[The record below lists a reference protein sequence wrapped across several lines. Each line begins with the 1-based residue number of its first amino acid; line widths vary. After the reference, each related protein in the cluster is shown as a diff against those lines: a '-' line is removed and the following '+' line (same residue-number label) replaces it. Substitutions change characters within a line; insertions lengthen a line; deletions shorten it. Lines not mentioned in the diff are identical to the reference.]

1 MNVRSVKPTPIRTL
15 ISSARNI
22 DDPSAPLL
30 AELPG
35 TGTIPSNNI
44 ASTVPLQNDHFINIV
59 ASRPSSE
66 VNPHLW
72 PWQAE
77 ALDAWHQAGCRGVV
91 EAVTGA
97 GKTMIGI
104 TAAYEAF
111 RKGIKVLVLV
121 PTAELQTQWQQRLME
136 TLPQA
141 DVGTLGNGRQDSL
154 NSCDILVAIINSA
167 TRGAL
172 LSEHSQ
178 GMLIAD
184 ECHRYAAKTFAKAL
198 HTGFSYRL
206 GLTATYKRPDN
217 AETMVLDPYFGGVV
231 FQLWYDRALRDG
243 VIARFDIAFVGVT
256 LTDSERG
263 EYQVASSAVSKLGM
277 SLKTKLELQSAPFEQ
292 FMSTVQA
299 LASRKLDRSPIVF
312 MARKYLEAVVKR
324 QRVLTNAKNK
334 MKVLE
339 GIAPVIAESQG
350 TLVFSQTVDSSTQAA
365 QLLQRRGIE
374 TKAVSSESKPQ
385 ERRGAMQLFANGV
398 AKVLCAPR
406 ILDEGI
412 DVPDSDL
419 AVVLSGSKQPRQTV
433 QRLGR
438 IIRRKSDGRHGRF
451 VVLYAVNTIEDEKR
465 NREQQFG
472 AVLPSARHIADFDE
486 TEIRELRKFLRA
498 PAPELPD
505 EPTQSGSAPNTPGEH
520 APSSDSDNVSL
531 NPTSSSEGSAPA
543 GKRESPNTIPKP
555 VVLLKDID
563 DGDEPREVLRK
574 VPDTDDLVGL
584 YLKQIGQFPLLS
596 AAEEV
601 EIAKRIEAGMFAD
614 HVLALGRYSTRRERH
629 DLEWARAD
637 GRAALN
643 QMVSSNLR
651 LVVSIAKRYAG
662 RKMSFLDL
670 IQEGNLGLVRAVQK
684 FDFTKGN
691 KFSTYATWW
700 IRQGIDRGIGDFANT
715 IRIPVHLVET
725 FPEYWKCSRDA
736 ESREA
741 CTHDHSKAEDALRMQ
756 PSSLDGYLDLQWDGH
771 YAESHRSFDDR
782 IVTPEVFTE
791 DPEAR
796 MIDTEFLAEI
806 NSVIDRLPAREA
818 EIVRRRFGWYGGEPQ
833 TLDAIGQNF
842 NVTRERIRQLEKI
855 SLQTLREEMLA
866 SAVLE
871 ETQYAA
877 SHPQQLP
884 SPVKPVETRTR
895 TKSAAG
901 DELTRPVVR
910 RLAGPVLRTVEA
922 TATQP
927 GKLVARL
934 RKAPALEPTDP
945 APRFDVIE
953 PTPSSSRA
961 QREKLKAKKQK
972 QWGSFHRGS

>member
-1 MNVRSVKPTPIRTL
+1 MNVRSVTPTPIRTL
-15 ISSARNI
+15 ISPARNLN
-22 DDPSAPLL
+22 DPSAPLP

-35 TGTIPSNNI
+35 TGSAAPVNAIDSARP
-44 ASTVPLQNDHFINIV
+44 QDDYFINIV

-66 VNPHLW
+66 VNPDLW
-72 PWQAE
+72 SWQAE

-111 RKGIKVLVLV
+111 RQGIKVLVLV
-121 PTAELQTQWQQRLME
+121 PTAELQIQWQQRLME
-136 TLPQA
+136 SLPQA
-141 DVGTLGNGRQDSL
+141 DVGTLGNGRQDALS
-154 NSCDILVAIINSA
+154 SCDILIAIINSA

-172 LSEHSQ
+172 LREHSQ

-184 ECHRYAAKTFAKAL
+184 ECHRYAAKTFAKGL
-198 HTGFSYRL
+198 HSGFSYRL

-217 AETMVLDPYFGGVV
+217 AEATVLEPYFGGVV

-243 VIARFDIAFVGVT
+243 VIAQFDIAFVGVT

-277 SLKTKLELQSAPFEQ
+277 SLKSKLELQSAPFEQ
-292 FMSTVQA
+292 FMSAVQA
-299 LASRKLDRSPIVF
+299 LASRKQDRSPVVF

-334 MKVLE
+334 MKVLN

-365 QLLQRRGIE
+365 QLLQRCGIE
-374 TKAVSSESKPQ
+374 TKAVSSESKPH

-465 NREQQFG
+465 NQEQQFG
-472 AVLPSARHIADFDE
+472 AVLPSARHIVDFDE

-505 EPTQSGSAPNTPGEH
+505 EPTQSRPVQDNLEEPVLTSETEDASHDSTP
-520 APSSDSDNVSL
+520 SR
-531 NPTSSSEGSAPA
+531 EGSDAT
-543 GKRESPNTIPKP
+543 GELESPNVVPKP

-563 DGDEPREVLRK
+563 DDDEPREVLRK
-574 VPDTDDLVGL
+574 VPDTDDLVGI
-584 YLKQIGQFPLLS
+584 YLKQIGRFPLLN

-601 EIAKRIEAGMFAD
+601 EVAKRIEAGMFAD

-629 DLEWARAD
+629 DLEWVRAD

-651 LVVSIAKRYAG
+651 LVVSIAKKYVG
-662 RKMSFLDL
+662 RKLSFLDL

-700 IRQGIDRGIGDFANT
+700 IRQGIDRGVADFSNT
-715 IRIPVHLVET
+715 IRIPVHLVEK
-725 FPEYWKCSRDA
+725 FPEYWNCNRD
-736 ESREA
+736 EVTREA
-741 CTHDHSKAEDALRMQ
+741 CNHDHSKIEQALGMQ
-756 PSSLDGYLDLQWDGH
+756 PASLDAYLDLQWDGH
-771 YAESHRSFDDR
+771 YAESHISFDDR
-782 IVTPEVFTE
+782 IATPEAFTD
-791 DPEAR
+791 DPETR
-796 MIDTEFLAEI
+796 MLDAEFLEEV
-806 NSVIDRLPAREA
+806 NSAIDKLPIREA
-818 EIVRRRFGWYGGEPQ
+818 EIMRRRFGWYGGEPQ
-833 TLDAIGQNF
+833 TLDTIGKIF
-842 NVTRERIRQLEKI
+842 DVTRERIRQLEKI
-855 SLQTLREEMLA
+855 SIQTLREAMLT
-866 SAVLE
+866 SAVVE
-871 ETQYAA
+871 ETRYGP
-877 SHPQQLP
+877 SRPQRLA
-884 SPVKPVETRTR
+884 SPVKPIETRIQTI
-895 TKSAAG
+895 SDADDG
-901 DELTRPVVR
+901 P
-910 RLAGPVLRTVEA
+910 AGPVPSTGEA
-922 TATQP
+922 TKAQS
-927 GKLVARL
+927 GKLNAKARQAT
-934 RKAPALEPTDP
+934 APAPTDP
-945 APRFDVIE
+945 APRFDAVE
-953 PTPSSSRA
+953 PTPSSSRN
-961 QREKLKAKKQK
+961 QRREFKAKMQK
-972 QWGSFHRGS
+972 RRGSFYLRS